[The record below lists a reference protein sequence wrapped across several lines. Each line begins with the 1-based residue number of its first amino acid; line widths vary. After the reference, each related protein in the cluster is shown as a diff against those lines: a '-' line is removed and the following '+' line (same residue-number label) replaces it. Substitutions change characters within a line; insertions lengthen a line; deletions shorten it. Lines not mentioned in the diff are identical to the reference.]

1 MPSSYGAS
9 LTPSLYT
16 PPNTHKRDNRIPK
29 CVHVGMG
36 APTIVEDRTLACG
49 STRGT
54 TVCVTCS
61 SRPGYVV
68 FYQDQSLSHPLTSTR
83 ERRPKRAAP
92 CRTLGE
98 PRGVVRSRRDRYGQC
113 VCLSVCTSM
122 WLVLPGFSGF
132 FCAIVV
138 SLFRGACGVAGFP
151 HI

>member
-1 MPSSYGAS
+1 MKPSGRAREVAEALGLSRV
-9 LTPSLYT
+9 T
-16 PPNTHKRDNRIPK
+16 
-29 CVHVGMG
+29 VGG
-36 APTIVEDRTLACG
+36 P
-49 STRGT
+49 
-54 TVCVTCS
+54 
-61 SRPGYVV
+61 
-68 FYQDQSLSHPLTSTR
+68 TR